1 MAIPKQVKRQSE
13 EVQSLYAELNEE
25 TTEASAGLDS
35 GEKVPEEKQA
45 EASAEVPVK
54 EDTTETSDSAEKQ
67 ATESDA
73 EEHSTADTEEQEDT
87 WEQKYRTLQGMYN
100 KEVPRLNATNK
111 DLTTRVS
118 QLESLLG
125 DLKQKEEPNEPE
137 PVIEKLITDSDVEAY
152 GDSIDVMRRAAK
164 EEVAGQMGRVAQLEK
179 ELAELKGVVPQVQQ
193 VQQQQKS
200 SSEKQFWDDLN
211 REVPNWSDINKSPD
225 FQSWLLEVDP
235 LTGINRQTYLEDAQ
249 RKLDS
254 GRVVNFFTTFA
265 QVNGIDNSA
274 RDKSATQS
282 AELQKQVAPK
292 RGRAGQP
299 VSNEAKTYTPKD
311 IEKFFTD
318 VRKGKYKGRED
329 ERARMERDI
338 FAAQQE
344 NRIVN

>member
-13 EVQSLYAELNEE
+13 EVQSLYAELNNEP
-25 TTEASAGLDS
+25 TEASAGLDS

-73 EEHSTADTEEQEDT
+73 EEHSTADTEELKDT
-87 WEQKYRTLQGMYN
+87 WEQKYKTLQGMYN
-100 KEVPRLNATNK
+100 KEVPRLSSENRE
-111 DLTTRVS
+111 LGSRVS

-125 DLKQKEEPNEPE
+125 DLKKQET
-137 PVIEKLITDSDVEAY
+137 PVQEAPVEKLITEDDVKEY

-164 EEVAGQMGRVAQLEK
+164 EEVAGQLGRVAQLEK
-179 ELAELKGVVPQVQQ
+179 EIAELKGVVPQVQQ
-193 VQQQQKS
+193 VKQQQKTT
-200 SSEKQFWDDLN
+200 SEKQFWDVLN
-211 REVPNWSDINKSPD
+211 REVPNWNEINSNPD

-235 LTGINRQTYLEDAQ
+235 LTGISRQTYLEDAQ
-249 RKLDS
+249 RKQDA
-254 GRVVNFFTTFA
+254 GRVINFFNAFA
-265 QVNGIDNSA
+265 KVSGVDNSA

-299 VSNEAKTYTPKD
+299 VNNDAKTYSPKD

-344 NRIVN
+344 GRIVN

>member
-13 EVQSLYAELNEE
+13 EVQSLYAELNNEP
-25 TTEASAGLDS
+25 TEASAGLDS

-54 EDTTETSDSAEKQ
+54 EDTTTTSDSVEEQ
-67 ATESDA
+67 AAKSDA
-73 EEHSTADTEEQEDT
+73 EEHSTADTEELKDT
-87 WEQKYRTLQGMYN
+87 WEQKYKTLQGMYN
-100 KEVPRLNATNK
+100 KEVPRLSSENRE
-111 DLTTRVS
+111 LGSRVS

-125 DLKQKEEPNEPE
+125 DLKKQET
-137 PVIEKLITDSDVEAY
+137 PVQEAPVEKLITKDDVEQY

-164 EEVAGQMGRVAQLEK
+164 EEVAGQLGRVAQLEK
-179 ELAELKGVVPQVQQ
+179 EIAELKGVVPQVQQ
-193 VQQQQKS
+193 VKQQQKTT
-200 SSEKQFWDDLN
+200 SEKQFWDVLN
-211 REVPNWSDINKSPD
+211 REVPNWNEINSNPD

-235 LTGINRQTYLEDAQ
+235 LTGISRQTYLEDAQ
-249 RKLDS
+249 RKQDP
-254 GRVVNFFTTFA
+254 GRVANFFNAFA
-265 QVNGIDNSA
+265 KVSGVDNSA

-299 VSNEAKTYTPKD
+299 VNNDAKTYSPKD

-344 NRIVN
+344 GRIVN

>member
-25 TTEASAGLDS
+25 PTEASAGLDS

-45 EASAEVPVK
+45 EASAQVPVK
-54 EDTTETSDSAEKQ
+54 ENTTTTSDSVEEQ
-67 ATESDA
+67 AAKSDA
-73 EEHSTADTEEQEDT
+73 EEHSTADTEELKDT
-87 WEQKYRTLQGMYN
+87 WEQKYKTLQGMYN
-100 KEVPRLNATNK
+100 KEVPRLSSENRE
-111 DLTTRVS
+111 LGSRVS

-125 DLKQKEEPNEPE
+125 DLKKQETPVQKA
-137 PVIEKLITDSDVEAY
+137 PVEKLITKDDVEQY

-164 EEVAGQMGRVAQLEK
+164 EEVAGQLGRVAQLEK
-179 ELAELKGVVPQVQQ
+179 EIAELKGVVPQVQQ
-193 VQQQQKS
+193 VKQQQKTT
-200 SSEKQFWDDLN
+200 SEKQFWDVLN
-211 REVPNWSDINKSPD
+211 REVPNWNEINSNPD

-235 LTGINRQTYLEDAQ
+235 LTGISRQTYLEDAQ
-249 RKLDS
+249 RKQDA
-254 GRVVNFFTTFA
+254 GRVINFFNAFA
-265 QVNGIDNSA
+265 KVSGIDNSA

-299 VSNEAKTYTPKD
+299 VNNDAKTYSPKD

-344 NRIVN
+344 GRIVN

>member
-25 TTEASAGLDS
+25 PTEASAGLDS

-45 EASAEVPVK
+45 EASAQVPVK
-54 EDTTETSDSAEKQ
+54 ENTTTTSDSVEEQ
-67 ATESDA
+67 AAKSDA
-73 EEHSTADTEEQEDT
+73 EEHSTADTEELKDT
-87 WEQKYRTLQGMYN
+87 WEQKYKTLQGMYN
-100 KEVPRLNATNK
+100 KEVPRLSSENRE
-111 DLTTRVS
+111 LGSRVS

-125 DLKQKEEPNEPE
+125 DLKKQET
-137 PVIEKLITDSDVEAY
+137 PVQEAPVEKLITKDDVEQY

-164 EEVAGQMGRVAQLEK
+164 EEVAGQLGRVAQLEK
-179 ELAELKGVVPQVQQ
+179 EIAELKGVVPQVQQ
-193 VQQQQKS
+193 VKQQQKTT
-200 SSEKQFWDDLN
+200 SEKQFWDVLN
-211 REVPNWSDINKSPD
+211 REVPNWNEINSNPD

-235 LTGINRQTYLEDAQ
+235 LTGISRQTYLEDAQ
-249 RKLDS
+249 RKQDA
-254 GRVVNFFTTFA
+254 GRVINFFNAFA
-265 QVNGIDNSA
+265 KVSGIDNSA

-299 VSNEAKTYTPKD
+299 VNNDAKTYSPKD

-344 NRIVN
+344 GRIVN

>member
-13 EVQSLYAELNEE
+13 EVQSLYAELNNEP
-25 TTEASAGLDS
+25 TEASAGLDS

-54 EDTTETSDSAEKQ
+54 EDTTTTSDSVEEQ
-67 ATESDA
+67 AAKSDA
-73 EEHSTADTEEQEDT
+73 EEHSTADTEELKDT
-87 WEQKYRTLQGMYN
+87 WEQKYKTLQGMYN
-100 KEVPRLNATNK
+100 KEVPRLSSENRE
-111 DLTTRVS
+111 LGSRVS

-125 DLKQKEEPNEPE
+125 DLKKQET
-137 PVIEKLITDSDVEAY
+137 PVQEAPVEKLITKDDVEQY

-164 EEVAGQMGRVAQLEK
+164 EEVAGQLGRVAQLEK
-179 ELAELKGVVPQVQQ
+179 EIAELKGVVPQVQQ
-193 VQQQQKS
+193 VKQQQKTT
-200 SSEKQFWDDLN
+200 SEKQFWDVLN
-211 REVPNWSDINKSPD
+211 REVPNWNEINSNPD

-235 LTGINRQTYLEDAQ
+235 LTGISRQTYLEDAQ
-249 RKLDS
+249 RKQDA
-254 GRVVNFFTTFA
+254 GRVINFFNAFA
-265 QVNGIDNSA
+265 KVSGVDNSA

-299 VSNEAKTYTPKD
+299 VSNEARTYTPKD

-344 NRIVN
+344 GRIVN

>member
-25 TTEASAGLDS
+25 PTEASAGLDS

-54 EDTTETSDSAEKQ
+54 ENTTTTSDSVEEQ
-67 ATESDA
+67 AAKSDA
-73 EEHSTADTEEQEDT
+73 EEHSTADTEELKDT
-87 WEQKYRTLQGMYN
+87 WEQKYKTLQGMYN
-100 KEVPRLNATNK
+100 KEVPRLSSENRE
-111 DLTTRVS
+111 LGSRVS

-125 DLKQKEEPNEPE
+125 DLKKQQT
-137 PVIEKLITDSDVEAY
+137 PVQEAPVEKLITEDDVKEY

-164 EEVAGQMGRVAQLEK
+164 EEVAGQLGRVAQLEK
-179 ELAELKGVVPQVQQ
+179 EIAELKGVVPQVQQ
-193 VQQQQKS
+193 VKQQQKTT
-200 SSEKQFWDDLN
+200 SEKQFWDVLN
-211 REVPNWSDINKSPD
+211 REVPNWNEINSNPD

-235 LTGINRQTYLEDAQ
+235 LTGISRQTYLEDAQ
-249 RKLDS
+249 RKQDA
-254 GRVVNFFTTFA
+254 GRVINFFNTFA
-265 QVNGIDNSA
+265 KVSGVDNSA

-299 VSNEAKTYTPKD
+299 VNNDAKTYSPKD

-344 NRIVN
+344 GRIVN

>member
-13 EVQSLYAELNEE
+13 EVQSLYAELNNEP
-25 TTEASAGLDS
+25 TEASAGLDS

-45 EASAEVPVK
+45 EASDEVPVK
-54 EDTTETSDSAEKQ
+54 EDTTETSDSVEKQ

-73 EEHSTADTEEQEDT
+73 EEHSTADTEELKDT
-87 WEQKYRTLQGMYN
+87 WEQKYKTLQGMYN
-100 KEVPRLNATNK
+100 KEVPRLSSENRE
-111 DLTTRVS
+111 LSSRVS

-125 DLKQKEEPNEPE
+125 DLKKQET
-137 PVIEKLITDSDVEAY
+137 PVQEAPVEKLITEDDVKEY

-164 EEVAGQMGRVAQLEK
+164 EEVAGQLGRVAQLEK
-179 ELAELKGVVPQVQQ
+179 EIAELKGVVPQVQQ
-193 VQQQQKS
+193 VQQQQKT
-200 SSEKQFWDDLN
+200 SSEKQFWDVLN
-211 REVPNWSDINKSPD
+211 REVPNWNEINSNPD

-235 LTGINRQTYLEDAQ
+235 LTGISRQTYLEDAQ
-249 RKLDS
+249 RKQDA
-254 GRVVNFFTTFA
+254 GRVINFFNAFA
-265 QVNGIDNSA
+265 KVSGVDNSA

-299 VSNEAKTYTPKD
+299 VNNDAKTYSPKD

-344 NRIVN
+344 GRIVN

>member
-13 EVQSLYAELNEE
+13 EVQSLYAELNNEP
-25 TTEASAGLDS
+25 TEASAGLDS

-45 EASAEVPVK
+45 EASAEVPVE
-54 EDTTETSDSAEKQ
+54 EDTTETSDSVEKQ

-73 EEHSTADTEEQEDT
+73 EEHSTADTEELKDT
-87 WEQKYRTLQGMYN
+87 WEQKYKTLQGMYN
-100 KEVPRLNATNK
+100 KEVPRLSSENRE
-111 DLTTRVS
+111 LGSRVS

-125 DLKQKEEPNEPE
+125 DLKKQET
-137 PVIEKLITDSDVEAY
+137 PVQEAPVEKLITEDDVKEY
-152 GDSIDVMRRAAK
+152 GDSIDVMRRVSK
-164 EEVAGQMGRVAQLEK
+164 EEVNTANGRIAQLEK
-179 ELAELKGVVPQVQQ
+179 EVAELKGVVPKVQQ
-193 VQQQQKS
+193 VQQQQKT
-200 SSEKQFWDDLN
+200 SSEKQFWDVLN
-211 REVPNWSDINKSPD
+211 REVPNWNEINSNPD

-235 LTGINRQTYLEDAQ
+235 LTGISRQTYLEDAQ
-249 RKLDS
+249 RKQDA
-254 GRVVNFFTTFA
+254 GRVINFFNAFA
-265 QVNGIDNSA
+265 KVSGVDNSA

-299 VSNEAKTYTPKD
+299 VNNDAKTYSPKD

-344 NRIVN
+344 GRIVN

>member
-1 MAIPKQVKRQSE
+1 MGIPKQVKKQSE

-25 TTEASAGLDS
+25 PTEASAGLDS

-73 EEHSTADTEEQEDT
+73 EEHSTADTEELKDT
-87 WEQKYRTLQGMYN
+87 WEQKYKTLQGMYN
-100 KEVPRLNATNK
+100 KEVPRLSSENRE
-111 DLTTRVS
+111 LGSRVS

-125 DLKQKEEPNEPE
+125 DLKKQET
-137 PVIEKLITDSDVEAY
+137 PVQEAPVEKLITEDDVKEY

-179 ELAELKGVVPQVQQ
+179 ELAQLKGVVPQVQQ

-211 REVPNWSDINKSPD
+211 REVPNWSDINKNPD
-225 FQSWLLEVDP
+225 FQSWLLEIDP

-254 GRVVNFFTTFA
+254 GRVINFFTAFA

-299 VSNEAKTYTPKD
+299 VNNDAKTYSPKD

-344 NRIVN
+344 GRIVN

>member
-25 TTEASAGLDS
+25 PTEASAGLDS

-54 EDTTETSDSAEKQ
+54 ENTTTTSDSVEEQ
-67 ATESDA
+67 AAKSDA
-73 EEHSTADTEEQEDT
+73 EEHSTADTEELKDT
-87 WEQKYRTLQGMYN
+87 WEQKYKTLQGMYN
-100 KEVPRLNATNK
+100 KEVPRLSSENRE
-111 DLTTRVS
+111 LGSRVS

-125 DLKQKEEPNEPE
+125 DLKKQET
-137 PVIEKLITDSDVEAY
+137 PVQEAPVEKLITEDDVKEY

-164 EEVAGQMGRVAQLEK
+164 EEVAGQLGRVAQLEK
-179 ELAELKGVVPQVQQ
+179 EIAELKGVVPQVQQ
-193 VQQQQKS
+193 VKQQQKTT
-200 SSEKQFWDDLN
+200 SEKQFWDVLN
-211 REVPNWSDINKSPD
+211 REVPNWNEINSNPD

-235 LTGINRQTYLEDAQ
+235 LTGISRQTYLEDAQ
-249 RKLDS
+249 RKQDA
-254 GRVVNFFTTFA
+254 GRVINFFNTFA
-265 QVNGIDNSA
+265 KVSGVDNSA

-299 VSNEAKTYTPKD
+299 VNNDAKTYSPKD

-344 NRIVN
+344 GRIVN

>member
-1 MAIPKQVKRQSE
+1 MKC
-13 EVQSLYAELNEE
+13 
-25 TTEASAGLDS
+25 
-35 GEKVPEEKQA
+35 
-45 EASAEVPVK
+45 
-54 EDTTETSDSAEKQ
+54 
-67 ATESDA
+67 
-73 EEHSTADTEEQEDT
+73 
-87 WEQKYRTLQGMYN
+87 
-100 KEVPRLNATNK
+100 
-111 DLTTRVS
+111 
-118 QLESLLG
+118 
-125 DLKQKEEPNEPE
+125 
-137 PVIEKLITDSDVEAY
+137 
-152 GDSIDVMRRAAK
+152 
-164 EEVAGQMGRVAQLEK
+164 
-179 ELAELKGVVPQVQQ
+179 VVPQVQL

-254 GRVVNFFTTFA
+254 GRVINFFTAFA

-299 VSNEAKTYTPKD
+299 VSNEARTYTPKD
-311 IEKFFTD
+311 IEKFFSD

>member
-13 EVQSLYAELNEE
+13 EVQSLYAELNNEP
-25 TTEASAGLDS
+25 TEASAGLDS

-54 EDTTETSDSAEKQ
+54 EDTTETSDSVEKQ

-73 EEHSTADTEEQEDT
+73 EEHSTADTEELKDT
-87 WEQKYRTLQGMYN
+87 WEQKYKTLQGMYN
-100 KEVPRLNATNK
+100 KEVPRLSSENRE
-111 DLTTRVS
+111 LGSRVS

-125 DLKQKEEPNEPE
+125 DLKKQET
-137 PVIEKLITDSDVEAY
+137 PVQEAPVEKLITKDDVEQY
-152 GDSIDVMRRAAK
+152 GDSIDVMRRVSK
-164 EEVAGQMGRVAQLEK
+164 EEVNTANGRIAQLEK
-179 ELAELKGVVPQVQQ
+179 EIAELKGVVPQVQQ
-193 VQQQQKS
+193 VQQQQKT
-200 SSEKQFWDDLN
+200 SSEKQFWDVLN
-211 REVPNWSDINKSPD
+211 REVPNWNEINSNPD

-235 LTGINRQTYLEDAQ
+235 LTGISRQTYLEDAQ
-249 RKLDS
+249 RKQDA
-254 GRVVNFFTTFA
+254 GRVINFFNAFA
-265 QVNGIDNSA
+265 KVSGVDNSA

-299 VSNEAKTYTPKD
+299 VNNDAKTYSPKD

-344 NRIVN
+344 GRIVN

>member
-1 MAIPKQVKRQSE
+1 MGIPKQVKKQSE

-25 TTEASAGLDS
+25 PTEASAGLDS

-54 EDTTETSDSAEKQ
+54 EDTTTTSDSVEKQ
-67 ATESDA
+67 AAKSDA

-137 PVIEKLITDSDVEAY
+137 PVIEKLITDSDVEEY

-179 ELAELKGVVPQVQQ
+179 
-193 VQQQQKS
+193 
-200 SSEKQFWDDLN
+200 
-211 REVPNWSDINKSPD
+211 
-225 FQSWLLEVDP
+225 
-235 LTGINRQTYLEDAQ
+235 
-249 RKLDS
+249 
-254 GRVVNFFTTFA
+254 
-265 QVNGIDNSA
+265 
-274 RDKSATQS
+274 
-282 AELQKQVAPK
+282 
-292 RGRAGQP
+292 
-299 VSNEAKTYTPKD
+299 
-311 IEKFFTD
+311 
-318 VRKGKYKGRED
+318 
-329 ERARMERDI
+329 
-338 FAAQQE
+338 
-344 NRIVN
+344 

>member
-1 MAIPKQVKRQSE
+1 MGIPKQVKKQSE

-25 TTEASAGLDS
+25 PTEASAGLDS

-54 EDTTETSDSAEKQ
+54 EDTTTTSDSVEKQ
-67 ATESDA
+67 AAKSDA

-111 DLTTRVS
+111 DV
-118 QLESLLG
+118 
-125 DLKQKEEPNEPE
+125 EE
-137 PVIEKLITDSDVEAY
+137 Y

-179 ELAELKGVVPQVQQ
+179 ELAQLKGVVPQVQQ

-211 REVPNWSDINKSPD
+211 REVPNWSDINKNPD
-225 FQSWLLEVDP
+225 FQSWLLEIDP

-254 GRVVNFFTTFA
+254 GRVINFFTAFA

-299 VSNEAKTYTPKD
+299 VSNEARTYTPKD
-311 IEKFFTD
+311 IEKFFSD